1 MKKNVLFVNTK
12 SGINSIDNYNNCMG
26 RGGQNNLLYDQPTS
40 TRGSS
45 ELNPVAEN
53 LLTEARKLGDSFVA
67 PFNQSY
73 YEEYQQNLIEIYN
86 QRLSQ
91 QPKVNKMFSKKK
103 IGLTKEQRE
112 EAIKKALL
120 ETFMQNNEINNVVS
134 QITVSENNSF
144 NKLLSSNDKEYK
156 LGFSETSVA
165 DLNRDPQAASE
176 DPHVWLAE
184 LPTIGYQGK
193 LNLKEYTNTVADWVG
208 SPGDENDQLYQK
220 LKELEKKGVKE
231 IDYSVDSY
239 WIQSKTCDIELD
251 ERESKQY
258 FLLLKAKEDGGDT
271 IPVTDDGLTLY
282 TTTAELGNKLPIPIH
297 LAGLRELD
305 ISKTK
310 LQKIVH
316 SKADV
321 EKEKA
326 KPVVLADPSNK
337 FMVINEKQEVVYI
350 PPQAKEA
357 EDHQYSF
364 MSDHYNLVQP
374 KE

>member
-1 MKKNVLFVNTK
+1 M
-12 SGINSIDNYNNCMG
+12 SSINNYNDFMG
-26 RGGQNNLLYDQPTS
+26 RGGQNNLLYNQPTS
-40 TRGSS
+40 TRRSS

-53 LLTEARKLGDSFVA
+53 LLTEARKLGNYSVA
-67 PFNQSY
+67 PFNESY
-73 YEEYQQNLIEIYN
+73 YEEYQKNLVEIYN
-86 QRLSQ
+86 QKLSQ

-103 IGLTKEQRE
+103 LGLTEEQRE

-120 ETFMQNNEINNVVS
+120 ETFMQNNEFNDVIS
-134 QITVSENNSF
+134 RITVSENNNF

-156 LGFSETSVA
+156 LGFSDTSVA
-165 DLNRDPQAASE
+165 DLNKDPQAASE
-176 DPHVWLAE
+176 DPHVWLYE

-193 LNLKEYTNTVADWVG
+193 LNLKEYTNTVADWIG
-208 SPGDENDQLYQK
+208 SPGDDNDQLYQK
-220 LKELEKKGVKE
+220 LKELEEKGVKE
-231 IDYSVDSY
+231 IDYTVDSY
-239 WIQSKTCDIELD
+239 WIQSTTFDIELD

-258 FLLLKAKEDGGDT
+258 FPLLKAKEDGGDT
-271 IPVTDDGLTLY
+271 IPVADDGLTLY
-282 TTTAELGNKLPIPIH
+282 TTTTELGSKLPIPIY
-297 LAGLRELD
+297 LAGLRELE

-316 SKADV
+316 SNADV
-321 EKEKA
+321 KEEKA

-350 PPQAKEA
+350 PPQAKDA

-364 MSDHYNLVQP
+364 MSKHYNLIQP